1 MNLSAIAI
9 KRPVFTTMT
18 MAAVLVLGFLGL
30 SKLGTDLFPDVSFP
44 AIVVTVVYPGAGPT
58 EVENLIT
65 RPIEDAVSGLNG
77 IDRVRSFSREGV
89 AQVWV
94 LFKLGRGLDEASNE
108 VRERVLQIRNKFPD
122 EATDPTIGRLDVSA
136 APIVTYTLKGAGS
149 LSQARK
155 FADDVLKTE
164 LEQVDG
170 VASINVQGGGVREIN
185 VELHRT
191 RLEALG
197 LTAAAVAQRL
207 QAENVNVPAG
217 RFDEGA
223 REISVRTVGEFKDVD
238 AIRNVIVTTAAD
250 GSTVRLR
257 DIADVVDGFEEIRTL
272 ARVNGVEAV
281 TFDVIKRSGQN
292 TIAVADAVA
301 IKLKELAPRFPK
313 GVELALIVDQP
324 RFIRNSVDQV
334 EHDLIFGGAM
344 AILVIL
350 IFMLDLRSTLISATA
365 LPTSII
371 GTFFIIYVAGY
382 TLNMM
387 TLLALS
393 LSIGLLID
401 DAVVV
406 RENIFKHLERGRTPM
421 QAAIEGTKEIAL
433 VVFAT
438 TATVVAVFLPMAFV
452 PGMVGQFFRQF
463 GYTVIAAVVLSMFV
477 AFTLDP
483 MLSSR
488 FSKPLHTGVEAFA
501 WLKRPFRWFFATL
514 DHTYRVILRW
524 ALRRKLVVSIL
535 TVAMF
540 IFGVV
545 FLGGLT
551 GADFVSPEDRGQFVV
566 ELELGSGASLAETS
580 RASALA
586 EEELRRHPQMRT
598 LFATI
603 GPLGE
608 VNKARWRVVTSPKN
622 QRKEKLAELKDAAR
636 QAVKRALPTAKV
648 VVTDIPFVE
657 GAAAE
662 APIMINV
669 RGSTYDE
676 ALPVA
681 RKIESILRQTAGLTD
696 VNMRFSPGRPE
707 LQIEIDRARAAERGL
722 AVAPLAMSLRAALEG
737 ADGGNLRQGED
748 ETPIKVRLAKVDRTR
763 ADALAN
769 ILLPTPKGPVRLGD
783 VANFVRGE
791 GPQVIERENRSKQ
804 IQLWAVP
811 LDRPL
816 GDIVADIQ
824 PQIAAIKLPP
834 GASIFYDG
842 FIRLM
847 GENNSGMQTAL
858 LLGMLFIVMILA
870 SQFESFI
877 HPFTILLTFPLAL
890 IGAFLGLFLSKN
902 TLAMGPM
909 IGVVFLVGLVTK
921 NAILLLD
928 HAIVRVRDQ
937 GDTPFEAI
945 LDAGPHRLRPILM
958 TSAAMVLG
966 MMPTAISNSEGSE
979 FRAPMAIAVIGGVI
993 SSTILSLVVVPVF
1006 YLAFENAQGHFARL
1020 FRRVFRRPA
1029 ATTGYGS
1036 HLTPTPGP
1044 ALTSAPS
1051 APAPSTSPSPAE

>member
-1 MNLSAIAI
+1 
-9 KRPVFTTMT
+9 
-18 MAAVLVLGFLGL
+18 
-30 SKLGTDLFPDVSFP
+30 
-44 AIVVTVVYPGAGPT
+44 
-58 EVENLIT
+58 
-65 RPIEDAVSGLNG
+65 
-77 IDRVRSFSREGV
+77 
-89 AQVWV
+89 
-94 LFKLGRGLDEASNE
+94 
-108 VRERVLQIRNKFPD
+108 
-122 EATDPTIGRLDVSA
+122 
-136 APIVTYTLKGAGS
+136 
-149 LSQARK
+149 
-155 FADDVLKTE
+155 
-164 LEQVDG
+164 
-170 VASINVQGGGVREIN
+170 
-185 VELHRT
+185 
-191 RLEALG
+191 
-197 LTAAAVAQRL
+197 
-207 QAENVNVPAG
+207 
-217 RFDEGA
+217 
-223 REISVRTVGEFKDVD
+223 
-238 AIRNVIVTTAAD
+238 
-250 GSTVRLR
+250 
-257 DIADVVDGFEEIRTL
+257 
-272 ARVNGVEAV
+272 
-281 TFDVIKRSGQN
+281 
-292 TIAVADAVA
+292 
-301 IKLKELAPRFPK
+301 
-313 GVELALIVDQP
+313 
-324 RFIRNSVDQV
+324 
-334 EHDLIFGGAM
+334 
-344 AILVIL
+344 
-350 IFMLDLRSTLISATA
+350 MLDIRSTLISATA

-488 FSKPLHTGVEAFA
+488 FSKPLHAGGPESFA
-501 WLKRPFRWFFATL
+501 ALKRPFRWFFAAL
-514 DHTYRVILRW
+514 DHTYRVILSW
-524 ALRRKLVVSIL
+524 SLRHKLIVGVL
-535 TVAMF
+535 AVASF
-540 IFGVV
+540 FFGVV

-566 ELELGSGASLAETS
+566 ELELASGASLAETS

-586 EEELRRHPQMRT
+586 EEELRRHPQVRT
-598 LFATI
+598 LFSTI

-608 VNKARWRVVTSPKN
+608 VNKARWRVVTSPKHE
-622 QRKEKLAELKDAAR
+622 RTEKLDDMKAAAR
-636 QAVKRALPTAKV
+636 AAVKKVLPTAKIA
-648 VVTDIPFVE
+648 VTDIPFVE

-669 RGSTYDE
+669 RGTSYDE

-681 RKIESILRQTAGLTD
+681 RKIESILRLTQGLTD

-722 AVAPLAMSLRAALEG
+722 AVAPLAMSLRAAMEG

-748 ETPIKVRLAKVDRTR
+748 ETPIKVRLAKIDRTR

-783 VANFVRGE
+783 VANFIRGE

-811 LDRPL
+811 LNRPL

-824 PQIAAIKLPP
+824 PQIAAIKLPA
-834 GASIFYDG
+834 GASVFYDG

-847 GENNSGMQTAL
+847 NENNSGMQTAL

-870 SQFESFI
+870 SQFESFM
-877 HPFTILLTFPLAL
+877 HPITILLTFPLAM
-890 IGAFLGLFLSKN
+890 IGAFLGLFLTKN

-909 IGVVFLVGLVTK
+909 IGVVFLMGLVTK

-928 HAIVRVRDQ
+928 HAIVRVRDH
-937 GDTPFEAI
+937 GDTPMAAM

-966 MMPTAISNSEGSE
+966 MLPTATSNSEGSE

-1006 YLAFENAQGHFARL
+1006 YLAFENAKGHAGRL
-1020 FRRVFRRPA
+1020 LRRMGGRGNGVPV
-1029 ATTGYGS
+1029 ATGNGS
-1036 HLTPTPGP
+1036 HPSRSVV
-1044 ALTSAPS
+1044 TSPKAPS
-1051 APAPSTSPSPAE
+1051 STSPSAAE